1 MRLGAPR
8 DVPLV
13 LELDGEGKAAHY
25 YTDDRGLFSWRR
37 LDPLEPPG
45 GPWFRVREWSWS
57 VDGDRLVPTP
67 AGSRCVDVTS
77 DDPPQPCG

>member
-1 MRLGAPR
+1 MPQRMAPY
-8 DVPLV
+8 VPLALV
-13 LELDGEGKAAHY
+13 LDGEGTAAHH

-45 GPWFRVREWSWS
+45 GPWFRVEQWSWS

-67 AGSRCVDVTS
+67 AGIRCKDIGTQ
-77 DDPPQPCG
+77 PPRTC